1 MVQTF
6 RTRKEKTMTN
16 QTEMLT
22 EKNDDA
28 KNLPTHIAKTRNG
41 FGKKATYER
50 IGVAW
55 ENEDGS
61 FYVKLYGTQ
70 VVSNF
75 TLYEIEANGAGE

>member
-1 MVQTF
+1 MST
-6 RTRKEKTMTN
+6 
-16 QTEMLT
+16 QTEMQT
-22 EKNDDA
+22 EQNTDA
-28 KNLPTHIAKTRNG
+28 KNLPTHVAKTRTG
-41 FGKKATYER
+41 YGKKATYER

-75 TLYEIEANGAGE
+75 TLYAIDAAAGE